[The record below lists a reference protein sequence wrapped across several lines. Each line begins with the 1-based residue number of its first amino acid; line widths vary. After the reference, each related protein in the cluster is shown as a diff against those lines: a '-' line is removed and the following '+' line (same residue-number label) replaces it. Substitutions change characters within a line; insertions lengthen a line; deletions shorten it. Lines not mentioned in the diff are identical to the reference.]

1 MPSTSPLPQQP
12 PTPGRPPLPPTPPAP
27 DAPDLATRPVHDEL
41 DTDGACL
48 AEALDLLDAHDRIMT
63 RLVVQLATIKR
74 GRLTKDRAGM
84 DVEAWLQHAGR
95 LRRTDA
101 RRLIRVAHDLERLP
115 RTTAALADG
124 HLSFSQAQQIAAAS
138 RRIGAAHREE
148 LDIAVAA
155 MAPDARRYEPDALL
169 DAVWQF
175 ADTANPSVLEQAE
188 AQATRNEF
196 VQLTPFLFGGGSIYG
211 EFGPEHFA
219 MLCEA
224 LDAPLAAP
232 TLDQAATQDLTP
244 EELDR
249 AVDELDALRAR
260 LARSHGADM
269 AERLTGLA
277 QQWLARPAPLAGD
290 NGDAPPPAPR
300 PTVFLTMTAD
310 SLLADDRIPGH
321 LLTTLMGGRMRVSS
335 KFGRDLVDARG
346 ADLRGIVLDDVGEVV
361 GVGRKTRVPP
371 GWLREAI
378 WARDLTDR
386 TPQGRTP
393 VRRCD
398 LDHIIPWSSSWS
410 ADRPPGTDSTGPPGR
425 TDVDNL
431 HPVGRRGHTGKTS
444 GQWAVDRAPDRAT
457 TWTHSR
463 TGSTITRP
471 PPRLSLN

>member
-1 MPSTSPLPQQP
+1 MAST
-12 PTPGRPPLPPTPPAP
+12 PPLPPPPTAP
-27 DAPDLATRPVHDEL
+27 DAAALLVHD
-41 DTDGACL
+41 DRDADGACL
-48 AEALDLLDAHDRIMT
+48 VEALDLLDAHDRIMA
-63 RLVVQLATIKR
+63 RLVTRVAAIKR
-74 GRLTKDRAGM
+74 SRLTKDRAGV
-84 DVEAWLQHAGR
+84 DVQSWLQHAGR

-115 RTTAALADG
+115 HTLAALTDG
-124 HLSFSQAQQIAAAS
+124 LISYSQAQQIATAS

-148 LDIAVAA
+148 LDAAVAA
-155 MAPDARRYEPDALL
+155 MASDAHRYEPDALL
-169 DAVWQF
+169 DAVWRF

-196 VQLTPFLFGGGSIYG
+196 IQLTPFLFGGGSIYG
-211 EFGPEHFA
+211 EFGPENFA
-219 MLCEA
+219 KLCEA

-232 TLDQAATQDLTP
+232 TLDQAAAQDLSP

-249 AVDELDALRAR
+249 AVDELDALRAQ

-269 AERLTGLA
+269 AQRLVGLA
-277 QQWLARPAPLAGD
+277 EQWLARPTALDGD
-290 NGDAPPPAPR
+290 RASSDQDGADSDHAPAPR
-300 PTVFLTMTAD
+300 PTVFLTMTAA
-310 SLLADDRIPGH
+310 SLLDRDRMPGD

-335 KFGRDLVDARG
+335 RFGRDLVDARG
-346 ADLRGIVLDDVGEVV
+346 ADLRSIVLDDVGEVV

-378 WARDLTDR
+378 WARDTTDR

-398 LDHIIPWSSSWS
+398 LDHIVPW
-410 ADRPPGTDSTGPPGR
+410 AQTATRTADSTGPPGR

-444 GQWAVDRAPDRAT
+444 GQWGVERAPDGAT
-457 TWTHSR
+457 TWTHAP